1 MRAILDLVD
10 LINKSVSL
18 LEIYYIE
25 FSLYFMKMYSI
36 TKPILIFLYK
46 NINFDL
52 ILKLLNFGRITLRDE
67 NRR

>member
-36 TKPILIFLYK
+36 TKPILSFLYK